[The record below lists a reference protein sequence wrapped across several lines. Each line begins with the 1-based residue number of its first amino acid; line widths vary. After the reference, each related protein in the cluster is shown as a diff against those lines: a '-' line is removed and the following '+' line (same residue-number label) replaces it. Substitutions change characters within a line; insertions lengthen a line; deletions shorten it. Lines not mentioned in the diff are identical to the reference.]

1 MAVLSGI
8 ATPLPSA
15 AVRPQELQPE
25 GTESPQAQTVPNTLS
40 ELKRT

>member
-15 AVRPQELQPE
+15 AVKPQELQPE
-25 GTESPQAQTVPNTLS
+25 GIEFPVAPTLPK
-40 ELKRT
+40 LKGI